1 MDSKDANKQKRYHQN
16 VFSKPQINR
25 TIGSNTV
32 ATACFRAQFFENLRA
47 VEGLELPT
55 FDRNF

>member
-55 FDRNF
+55 FD